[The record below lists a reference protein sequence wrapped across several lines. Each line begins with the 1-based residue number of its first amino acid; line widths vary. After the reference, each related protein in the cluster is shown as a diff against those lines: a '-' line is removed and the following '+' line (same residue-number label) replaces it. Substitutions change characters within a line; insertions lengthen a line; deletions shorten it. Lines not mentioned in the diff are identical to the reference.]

1 MTETI
6 RAARVEDAAGIA
18 RVHVNAWRT
27 TYKGIVPDAH
37 LANLS
42 YERGAV
48 YWTRRLNELTDQM
61 FVYVAE
67 DEQGQIVGFVEGGP
81 ERRHD
86 AEYPAELYAIY
97 ILKEYQGRGL
107 GRRLTHE
114 LVKSLLEAGMNAML
128 VWALAENPF
137 RRFYEALGG
146 QYVRPE
152 QFELGGAMLDE
163 VAYGWPDLSALLNR
177 SE

>member
-18 RVHVNAWRT
+18 RVHVDAWRT
-27 TYKGIVPDAH
+27 TYKGIVPDEH

-42 YERGAV
+42 YERS
-48 YWTRRLNELTDQM
+48 EQM
-61 FVYVAE
+61 WARGLSNPARQPFYYVAE
-67 DEQGQIVGFVEGGP
+67 NEQGQVVGFVVGGP

-86 AEYPAELYAIY
+86 PVYPSELYAIY

-107 GRRLTHE
+107 GRCLTHE
-114 LVKSLLEAGMNAML
+114 LVKSLLGAGMNAML
-128 VWALAENPF
+128 VWVLAENPF
-137 RRFYEALGG
+137 RKFYEALGG
-146 QYVRPE
+146 QYVRTE

-163 VAYGWPDLSALLNR
+163 VAYGWRDIRTLLDR
-177 SE
+177 TE